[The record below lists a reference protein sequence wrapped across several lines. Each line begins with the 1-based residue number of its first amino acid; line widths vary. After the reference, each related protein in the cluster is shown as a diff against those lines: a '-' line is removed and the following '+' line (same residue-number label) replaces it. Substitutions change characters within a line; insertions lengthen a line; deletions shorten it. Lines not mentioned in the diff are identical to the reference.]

1 MARRVL
7 DECLKYIYIYTDYI
21 HVYIKIYIYIYG
33 HLWGFLKWGNGKM
46 DGLFRMEKASLQRI
60 IDYPGYCI
68 FHCLG
73 RTN

>member
-1 MARRVL
+1 MF
-7 DECLKYIYIYTDYI
+7 EEYIYKLCTDYI
-21 HVYIKIYIYIYG
+21 HVYIKIYIYMDIYG
-33 HLWGFLKWGNGKM
+33 GFLKWGNGKL

>member
-1 MARRVL
+1 M
-7 DECLKYIYIYTDYI
+7 D
-21 HVYIKIYIYIYG
+21 IYG
-33 HLWGFLKWGNGKM
+33 GFLKWGNGKL